1 MRVHAIAASLV
12 SHLIRRLGASAWRWR
27 AGLRCL
33 LLVLSCVLVLGAA
46 RAQPDDKPDAV
57 IDGARKTLET
67 LQRQLQAQELS
78 DAQLVDMRRTLL
90 AMQQQAEDV
99 IDQQTQQLQGAQDRL
114 AGLGPAASSPAAE
127 APDVV
132 EQRQSLEQTTSEIE
146 ARVKLARLLIV
157 ESEQVADEVAVLQ
170 RKRFRDE
177 LFERTDSLLSAAFWT
192 DLRASWHRDR
202 VRLAQLAAPLRASP
216 EKLAWGVAG
225 GLALVALAVVLR
237 RALGRWLDRFVTQRI
252 PQGRLRRSF
261 FALARSLLAIVL
273 PGAVAY
279 ALLFAC
285 RQAGLKPSWETLL
298 GDAVGA
304 VCFSAYVVG
313 LGRSLLLAKRPSWRL
328 LPLPDRLAH
337 GLRAYP
343 LLLGWAVFASWLLQR
358 LGALVQTGLTTAV
371 AIDALVTLALGLIL
385 VRAVSRAERL
395 RGQVQEP
402 SPDATPA
409 RPWWLSMLIVALWL
423 LLVLS
428 LAAILIGYV
437 ALGSF
442 VVRQAVWI
450 TVLAG
455 SAYLLCA
462 VVDDAAAAWQARPAA
477 DASPEAAAGP
487 LDAAPGR
494 RAQVAVLASGALRLL
509 VVLVLL
515 ILLLAPFGEGPS
527 ELLGHTSRLGA
538 GITVG
543 ALELRPASV
552 LQAVLVFML
561 SLGALRVLQ
570 HWLACRYLPT
580 TSLDAGMRSSL
591 VTLLGFVGL
600 VVAVALGLSAV
611 GLALDKVAWIASALT
626 VGVGFGMQ
634 AVVSNFVSGL
644 ILLAERPVKVGDWVA
659 LGGVEGDIRRIN
671 VRATEIRM
679 GDRSTV
685 IVPNSEFITK
695 VVRNVT
701 HDNPLGLVQVK
712 LPQPLDV
719 DVERVRELLLQA
731 FQAHEE
737 VLRDPPPNVL
747 LDGVEGDKL
756 VFNATG
762 FVSSPRKTA
771 ATRSALLFTVMGG
784 LRRMRQAPMS
794 SQPPLEPGT
803 VPDAAPAAGSNAPN
817 GG

>member
-1 MRVHAIAASLV
+1 VLYLCSQLRARAAVGLLEVRAHAIAVSFV
-12 SHLIRRLGASAWRWR
+12 SHLIRRLGASAWSWR
-27 AGLRCL
+27 AGLRC

-46 RAQPDDKPDAV
+46 RAEPDDNPDAV

-67 LQRQLQAQELS
+67 LQRQLQSRELS

-99 IDQQTQQLQGAQDRL
+99 IEQQTQQLQGAQDRL

-127 APDVV
+127 APDVAA
-132 EQRQSLEQTTSEIE
+132 QRQSLEQSSSEIE

-192 DLRASWHRDR
+192 DLRASWHRDWI
-202 VRLAQLAAPLRASP
+202 RLGQLAAPLRAP
-216 EKLAWGVAG
+216 PPGRVAWGVAG
-225 GLALVALAVVLR
+225 GLALVAMAVALR

-261 FALARSLLAIVL
+261 FALARSLLAILL

-279 ALLFAC
+279 ALLFAF
-285 RQAGLKPSWETLL
+285 RQAGLKQSWETLL
-298 GDAVGA
+298 GDALGA

-328 LPLPDRLAH
+328 LPLPDHLAH
-337 GLRAYP
+337 GLSPYP

-358 LGALVQTGLTTAV
+358 LGALVQTGLSTAV

-395 RGQVQEP
+395 RGQVQAP
-402 SPDATPA
+402 SSPATPA

-462 VVDDAAAAWQARPAA
+462 VVDDAATAWQARPAA
-477 DASPEAAAGP
+477 DVSEDDAAGR
-487 LDAAPGR
+487 LDAASGR

-509 VVLVLL
+509 VVLMLL

-561 SLGALRVLQ
+561 TLGALRVLQ
-570 HWLACRYLPT
+570 HWLASRYLPT

-600 VVAVALGLSAV
+600 VVAVALALSAV

-712 LPQPLDV
+712 LPLPLDV
-719 DVERVRELLLQA
+719 DVDRVRELLLQA

-737 VLRDPPPNVL
+737 VLQDPPPNVL

-771 ATRSALLFTVMGG
+771 ATRSALLFKVMGE
-784 LRRMRQAPMS
+784 LRRMRQTP
-794 SQPPLEPGT
+794 
-803 VPDAAPAAGSNAPN
+803 
-817 GG
+817 